1 MKSRRMAVL
10 AAVGL
15 VALVVLCLGLS
26 LVPVRV
32 QVNGWQMEAVRVIEV
47 TAMPTEVIATATSV
61 SRHTVTPIPTPTLSP
76 VPTPLPTATSTQI
89 PPTPT
94 DSPTPTP
101 CLPDAAFTADVTVPD
116 GAVLMPGETF
126 EKIWRMHSSGCAP
139 WPTGTRWV
147 FVSGDRMG
155 APDMVAVVDTPVGKT
170 ADIAVLMVAPD
181 APGTYE
187 GFWQM
192 RAPDGSP
199 FGERAYVQIVVPE
212 PTSPPPPQSKPS
224 SPKST
229 GRPPS
234 ATNEPPPP

>member
-1 MKSRRMAVL
+1 MAVL
-10 AAVGL
+10 VAVGL
-15 VALVVLCLGLS
+15 VVLVVLCLGLS
-26 LVPVRV
+26 LVPIRI
-32 QVNGWQMEAVRVIEV
+32 QVNGWQLEAVRVIEV
-47 TAMPTEVIATATSV
+47 TAMPTEVIATVTSI
-61 SRHTVTPIPTPTLSP
+61 SRRTVTPTPTLAP
-76 VPTPLPTATSTQI
+76 TPTPLPTATSTQI

-101 CLPDAAFTADVTVPD
+101 CLPDATFIADVTVPD
-116 GAVLMPGETF
+116 GTVLMPGETF
-126 EKIWRMHSSGCAP
+126 EKAWLIGSSGCAP
-139 WPTGTRWV
+139 WPDGTRWV

-155 APDMVAVVDTPVGKT
+155 APEMVAVPDTPVGEM
-170 ADIAVLMVAPD
+170 ADVAVSMVAPD

-192 RAPDGSP
+192 RAPDGP
-199 FGERAYVQIVVPE
+199 FFGERAYVQIVVPD
-212 PTSPPPPQSKPS
+212 PTSTPPAQSKPS